1 MRGDTRLGLELCGYI
16 SVKTVSTLYVNLYS
30 RHVYFQV
37 DDILVSS
44 NIFLI
49 FMSADISCI

>member
-1 MRGDTRLGLELCGYI
+1 MRGDTPLGLELCGYI